1 MFVLLKIIINSCKK
15 QTKKCCYKLFNYW
28 EEFLW
33 WVGWGLKQYKVL
45 YSDQSYR
52 LQWVDNFNPLLISI
66 KQLLILIII
75 TTYTMVW
82 SSRTHTIIYLSCGT
96 SHSVILR
103 FFNRE
108 REQSLDL
115 VYNSVCSKSGHLW
128 ITAATTTSTAA
139 AADVLIQGQQIDIVS

>member
-1 MFVLLKIIINSCKK
+1 MAKYFKKQKNTNILKIFHILEDMFVLLKIIINSCKE

-66 KQLLILIII
+66 KQLLIII
-75 TTYTMVW
+75 TPYTMVCVYASHNNCYLERVRW
-82 SSRTHTIIYLSCGT
+82 WDRSYLSTNVWCCMSGGGC
-96 SHSVILR
+96 
-103 FFNRE
+103 
-108 REQSLDL
+108 EQ
-115 VYNSVCSKSGHLW
+115 
-128 ITAATTTSTAA
+128 
-139 AADVLIQGQQIDIVS
+139 Q